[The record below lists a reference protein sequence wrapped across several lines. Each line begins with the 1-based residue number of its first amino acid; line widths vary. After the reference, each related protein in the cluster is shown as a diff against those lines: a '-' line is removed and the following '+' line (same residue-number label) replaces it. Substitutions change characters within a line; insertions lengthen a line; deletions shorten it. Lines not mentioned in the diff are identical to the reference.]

1 MMKKKFYSDSDIEVA
16 KLALAELPDLTDER
30 KSLKDFLGAIR
41 DNILLLV
48 RKKGYTIKDIR
59 NTLKEAGY
67 EVGEK
72 ALREI
77 IREGETKKNGR
88 RVTRRLENKTAVIES
103 DKNT

>member
-41 DNILLLV
+41 DDILLLV

-77 IREGETKKNGR
+77 IREGGRNKKKRATSNQTFG
-88 RVTRRLENKTAVIES
+88 E
-103 DKNT
+103 